1 MATPP
6 EKTKFLES
14 WIWDA
19 ASSIRGAKD
28 APKYKACVG
37 RSGTGMSPLLCRSS
51 STTCSTPTRLR
62 LAATAWPRC
71 GNSTR
76 ATPSPRAHC
85 SGGFHLRRGYCG
97 QAAIFTPTSTA
108 TGPSASHS
116 SRYAY
121 LIVKTTIQAD
131 LPPELTARALT
142 FVQEGWASDFNELLA
157 DALRRFL
164 ESHSARVTEAMVM
177 SDVQWGLRGND

>member
-1 MATPP
+1 MPP
-6 EKTKFLES
+6 APS
-14 WIWDA
+14 A
-19 ASSIRGAKD
+19 APRTLRNTRPAWEGRGQECPHSFVA
-28 APKYKACVG
+28 
-37 RSGTGMSPLLCRSS
+37 LLRRPARRQPAFAS
-51 STTCSTPTRLR
+51 R
-62 LAATAWPRC
+62 
-71 GNSTR
+71 
-76 ATPSPRAHC
+76 
-85 SGGFHLRRGYCG
+85 LRRGQG
-97 QAAIFTPTSTA
+97 AGIQPALRRVQGRIARAVSTFAEAAIFTPTSIA